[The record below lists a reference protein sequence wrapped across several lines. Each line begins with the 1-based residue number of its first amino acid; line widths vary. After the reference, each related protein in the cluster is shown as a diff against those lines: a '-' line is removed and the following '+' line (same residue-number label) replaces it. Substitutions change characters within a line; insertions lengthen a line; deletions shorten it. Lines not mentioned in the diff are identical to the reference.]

1 MKNISAGFG
10 LPDLTAFLLLLW
22 YGMPEERLVPLLA
35 LYFVL
40 KLPLSGRSAVAG
52 ALAFLAICGWTIYEA
67 ASGLLQAAGVKMSN
81 HAAFAITGS
90 FDNPGPYGGFIAV
103 GMSAALA
110 YIIRFRRRHK
120 GIYRT
125 AMMSMAAAALVSGI
139 LVLPASMSRA
149 GWAAFAAAAVYIL
162 AADKRIRS
170 RARAAFPNAGSRVAA
185 VSAAVVLLASAA
197 AGAFMLKHDS
207 ALGRLHIWHMECL
220 AIAEHPL
227 SGSGPGTAMGAYG
240 ETQEKFF
247 RSHQDAPA
255 AIVRVAGCPEYAFNE
270 YLGIG
275 MERGVPGM
283 LLAAATAVSA
293 IVNLQRRKS
302 SLAGEMLAL
311 AVFALFSYPFSIM
324 QFRILLVLFLASCGP
339 VRRRGTKAETLLT
352 AVAALACTGASIALK
367 PSADALKDAER
378 EWKRI
383 SAYSAYGATQEDV
396 EDLLA
401 VRERLSD
408 NFRYLYDLGYAL
420 HRCGH
425 FEESNRVLAEG
436 AEISSDPMFRV
447 IMGRNFEALGAYAR
461 AEEEYLKAHYMV
473 PCRIYPL
480 LRLMRLQIRTG
491 RDPDAVVT
499 GTEITE
505 MPVNE
510 RNAAMLGLQREARQ
524 TLDSL
529 RREAGLCKYE

>member
-35 LYFVL
+35 LYFVQ
-40 KLPLSGRSAVAG
+40 KLALSGRSAVAG
-52 ALAFLAICGWTIYEA
+52 ALAFLTICGWTIYEA

-90 FDNPGPYGGFIAV
+90 FENPGPYGGFIAV

-110 YIIRFRRRHK
+110 YAVRFRRRRK
-120 GIYRT
+120 GAYRVT
-125 AMMSMAAAALVSGI
+125 MMAAALLTLASGF

-149 GWAAFAAAAVYIL
+149 GWLALAAAAVLTLSSDRRIRLRLESAAHKGLFAAAALIL
-162 AADKRIRS
+162 LG
-170 RARAAFPNAGSRVAA
+170 GS
-185 VSAAVVLLASAA
+185 A
-197 AGAFMLKHDS
+197 AGAFMIKRDS
-207 ALGRLHIWHMECL
+207 ALGRLHIWRIECL
-220 AIAEHPL
+220 AIARRPL
-227 SGSGPGTAMGAYG
+227 SGSGPGSAMGAYG

-275 MERGVPGM
+275 MERGVPGL

-302 SLAGEMLAL
+302 SLAGGMLAL
-311 AVFALFSYPFSIM
+311 AVFALFSYPLSIM

-352 AVAALACTGASIALK
+352 AVAALACTGACIALK

-447 IMGRNFEALGAYAR
+447 IMGRNFEALGDYAR
-461 AEEEYLKAHYMV
+461 AEEEYLKAHYTV

-480 LRLMRLQIRTG
+480 LRLMRLQIRAG

>member
-52 ALAFLAICGWTIYEA
+52 ALAFLTICGWTIYEA

-103 GMSAALA
+103 GMSVALA
-110 YIIRFRRRHK
+110 YAVRFRRRRK
-120 GIYRT
+120 GAYRVT
-125 AMMSMAAAALVSGI
+125 MMAAALLTLASGF

-149 GWAAFAAAAVYIL
+149 GWLALAAAAVL
-162 AADKRIRS
+162 ALASDRRIRS
-170 RARAAFPNAGSRVAA
+170 RME
-185 VSAAVVLLASAA
+185 SAAHKGLIAAAALILLGGSAA
-197 AGAFMLKHDS
+197 GVFMIKRDS
-207 ALGRLHIWHMECL
+207 ALGRLHIWRIECL
-220 AIAEHPL
+220 AIAQRPL
-227 SGSGPGTAMGAYG
+227 SGSGPGSAMGAYG

-247 RSHQDAPA
+247 RSHQDAPT

-275 MERGVPGM
+275 MERGVPGL

-302 SLAGEMLAL
+302 SLAGGMLAL

-352 AVAALACTGASIALK
+352 AVAALACTGACIALK

-447 IMGRNFEALGAYAR
+447 IMGRNFEALGDYVR

-480 LRLMRLQIRTG
+480 LRLMRLQIRAG
-491 RDPDAVVT
+491 RDMDAVVT

>member
-1 MKNISAGFG
+1 
-10 LPDLTAFLLLLW
+10 
-22 YGMPEERLVPLLA
+22 MPEERLVPLLA

-103 GMSAALA
+103 GMSVALA
-110 YIIRFRRRHK
+110 YAVRFRRRRK
-120 GIYRT
+120 GAYRVT
-125 AMMSMAAAALVSGI
+125 MMAAALLTLASGF

-149 GWAAFAAAAVYIL
+149 GWLALAAAAVLTLSSDRRIRLRLESAAHKGLFAAAALIL
-162 AADKRIRS
+162 LG
-170 RARAAFPNAGSRVAA
+170 GSAT
-185 VSAAVVLLASAA
+185 
-197 AGAFMLKHDS
+197 GAFMIKRDS
-207 ALGRLHIWHMECL
+207 ALGRLHIWRIECL
-220 AIAEHPL
+220 AIAQRPL
-227 SGSGPGTAMGAYG
+227 SGSGPGSAMGAYG

-275 MERGVPGM
+275 MERGVPGL
-283 LLAAATAVSA
+283 LLAAATAISA

-302 SLAGEMLAL
+302 SLAGGMLAL
-311 AVFALFSYPFSIM
+311 AVFALFSYPCSIM
-324 QFRILLVLFLASCGP
+324 QFRILLVMFLASCGP

-396 EDLLA
+396 EALLA

-447 IMGRNFEALGAYAR
+447 IMGRNFEALGAYTR

-480 LRLMRLQIRTG
+480 LRLMRLQIRAG